1 MEKPSPLPRV
11 ISKSCLEQFFNR
23 KFRWIRKHLLT
34 DEVII
39 KELEFDLDEFK
50 SWIDIPP
57 IESRRLKNWLLEKE
71 LI

>member
-11 ISKSCLEQFFNR
+11 ISKAFLEQFFNR
-23 KFRWIRKHLLT
+23 KFRWLRKHLLT
-34 DEVII
+34 DEVVVH
-39 KELEFDLDEFK
+39 ELEFDLKEFK

-57 IESRRLKNWLLEKE
+57 IESKRLKNWLTEKE